1 MIPSALPG
9 GSPATVA
16 ALRDVLGIEL
26 LQAALVA
33 SIAALA
39 IIAAFPELT
48 LFLPRMWGML

>member
-1 MIPSALPG
+1 MSISKL
-9 GSPATVA
+9 SME
-16 ALRDVLGIEL
+16 EL
-26 LQAALVA
+26 APKVMPFVVA